1 MRGLMQHDPL
11 ILTRFLERAAA
22 YFPEGSV
29 RTYEPDGELASESY
43 ADVGERARRL
53 ASGLE
58 GLGIGPG
65 DRVATFA
72 RNSARHLEL
81 YFGVPGAGAVLHTLN
96 VRLHPDQVAWI
107 ADHAGDRVAF
117 VDASL
122 METFAAVRRGLP
134 ALDTVVVMDDDGDG
148 PTAPSDAAYEDLLRD
163 GDPAFLWPEVQED
176 EAALLCYT
184 SGTTGRPKGV
194 LYSHR
199 ALVLHAFMV
208 NQAEVIGL
216 TSSDVVLPV
225 VPMFHANGWGFP
237 HAATLAGAAQVF
249 TGRAGADPHVVGGLA
264 ESCRVTVAAGVPTVW
279 IDLLRHLETC
289 PHDLSSIRMIKSG
302 GAPLPPSLVQAYEAR
317 HGVRMVQGWGMTE
330 TSPLAAIASA
340 ADALPDEER
349 WRALSRGGRPVPG
362 IRTRVV
368 DKRGDDTPWDDA
380 GMGEL
385 LVRGNW
391 VAEGY
396 FRGAEDPGTAAAP
409 SPGPSAEGWLRTGDI
424 AVVDATGSIRLTDRT
439 KDLVKSGGEWISTIE
454 LESAL
459 MGHPAVLESA
469 VVAAPHERWQER
481 PVAFVVLRP
490 GTTATADELLAF
502 LAPRFPKWW
511 LPDEILFVTE
521 IPKTSVGKFDK
532 RALRDRV
539 RDRPA
544 TD

>member
-29 RTYEPDGELASESY
+29 QTYELDAGLAAESY
-43 ADVGERARRL
+43 AELGERARRL
-53 ASGLE
+53 ASALG
-58 GLGIGPG
+58 GLGVAPG

-81 YFGVPGAGAVLHTLN
+81 YFGVPGTGAVLHTLN

-107 ADHAGDRVAF
+107 AEHAGDRVAF

-122 METFAAVRRGLP
+122 LDAFEAVRPSLP
-134 ALDTVVVMDDDGDG
+134 SLETVVVMDDLGHV
-148 PTAPSDAAYEDLLRD
+148 PAVRADADYEELLRS
-163 GDPAFLWPEVQED
+163 GDPGFPWPDLPED

-249 TGRAGADPHVVGGLA
+249 TGRAGADPHVVGELVQT
-264 ESCRVTVAAGVPTVW
+264 CRVTVAAGVPTVW

-302 GAPLPPSLVQAYEAR
+302 GAALPPSLVQSYDER
-317 HGVRMVQGWGMTE
+317 HGVRVVQGWGMTE

-340 ADALPDEER
+340 ADALSPGER

-368 DKRGDDTPWDDA
+368 DELGADTPWDDA

-396 FRGAEDPGTAAAP
+396 FRGEEDPGTAATS
-409 SPGPSAEGWLRTGDI
+409 SPGPSGGWLRTGDV
-424 AVVDATGSIRLTDRT
+424 AVVDASGSIRLTDRT

-481 PVAFVVLRP
+481 PVAFVVVRP

-502 LAPRFPKWW
+502 LAPRFAKWW
-511 LPDEILFVTE
+511 LPDEILFVSE

-544 TD
+544 PE